1 MKMFYVVEEQFVKVS
16 DTESRLFNYS
26 IREAFTTFMEAAE
39 YVNDIFENHNRKN
52 QWSACAGGPD
62 EDLPIHS
69 IVKRDVTG
77 SVRIY
82 VKQ

>member
-1 MKMFYVVEEQFVKVS
+1 MKMFYVVEETFVKVN
-16 DTESRLFNYS
+16 DTDSCLVSYD
-26 IREAFTTFMEAAE
+26 IKEAFPTFQEAAE
-39 YVNDIFENHNRKN
+39 YVDNIFTNHNFRNK
-52 QWSACAGGPD
+52 WSACAGGPD
-62 EDLPIHS
+62 EDLPVHS